1 VYVFINWVCFQ
12 TFATIL
18 INWCLAESSS
28 HVAKSSSHVAVSS
41 GHLPESSSHV
51 VDSNSHEAESSSHVA
66 SSSSQFMYLKIK
78 IHHKLAK
85 KPRTLIIK
93 IFDTVEK

>member
-18 INWCLAESSS
+18 INWYVGESSNHLVESSSHLAESSNYLAESSS
-28 HVAKSSSHVAVSS
+28 HV
-41 GHLPESSSHV
+41 E
-51 VDSNSHEAESSSHVA
+51 ESSSHVA